1 MNVKVLALIV
11 VALFTMGAFSVAPAY
26 AQSAQV
32 SVKLVIYPDAV
43 AAKAISQYPYLAV
56 NATNYF
62 VVSYLKN
69 GTAKTLDLYQNTTIS
84 VDINSIL
91 TFALT
96 SSETGGG
103 GAWITLM
110 MQQSM
115 LISDATTVN
124 IPYSINGGPPEA
136 YITFNGEPYSPAMG
150 ILKSVGG
157 GGFSS
162 YDDSTGGA
170 LIAGQAELPVGS
182 VISVPE
188 FFVSSSGQ
196 YWQLQGGANAII
208 THASPY
214 IHPSTFN
221 YAPITTTPALFNAT
235 IPKQVE
241 VGEPFPITV
250 SFPFPVQSAVVSIV
264 GASGY
269 ASQVSGTMTTN
280 MTITS
285 PGTTSLNITVSFP
298 SAVLAPPATPGAVA
312 QVQQNTYSM
321 SKVTAVQVLP
331 PNIQVSFETNGLPAG
346 LGAVIVNG
354 TEHATPYSFAPA
366 YGGVVSYSFPTSL
379 VQRGTT
385 YILTSPV
392 GPLSF
397 TATQNETIAA
407 SYITVQ
413 PQTVIPSWVWGV
425 LAALVAVTVVSLL
438 LFHRERK
445 KRRGLERGAIQ

>member
-1 MNVKVLALIV
+1 
-11 VALFTMGAFSVAPAY
+11 
-26 AQSAQV
+26 
-32 SVKLVIYPDAV
+32 
-43 AAKAISQYPYLAV
+43 
-56 NATNYF
+56 
-62 VVSYLKN
+62 
-69 GTAKTLDLYQNTTIS
+69 
-84 VDINSIL
+84 
-91 TFALT
+91 
-96 SSETGGG
+96 
-103 GAWITLM
+103 
-110 MQQSM
+110 
-115 LISDATTVN
+115 
-124 IPYSINGGPPEA
+124 
-136 YITFNGEPYSPAMG
+136 
-150 ILKSVGG
+150 
-157 GGFSS
+157 
-162 YDDSTGGA
+162 
-170 LIAGQAELPVGS
+170 
-182 VISVPE
+182 
-188 FFVSSSGQ
+188 
-196 YWQLQGGANAII
+196 
-208 THASPY
+208 
-214 IHPSTFN
+214 
-221 YAPITTTPALFNAT
+221 
-235 IPKQVE
+235 
-241 VGEPFPITV
+241 
-250 SFPFPVQSAVVSIV
+250 
-264 GASGY
+264 
-269 ASQVSGTMTTN
+269 MTTN

-298 SAVLAPPATPGAVA
+298 STVLAPPATPGAVA